1 MRETLPEVEEEK
13 SFQEIYEDYLEDL
26 RSTNNPKQYLAKEMA
41 KFEKSRKWANKKV
54 EQHTYEI
61 ELLKEDQTNTPD
73 ERLTKKRM
81 VELVALDRLARSVAS
96 SGSFGGSVKY
106 REATD
111 TTETIFDTEINAVT
125 VYDAFN
131 AIAEKHEAMTVGEN
145 KGGDKCL
152 RVSKEGMT
160 QAAKNEV
167 AAFRDEYLKE

>member
-61 ELLKEDQTNTPD
+61 ELLNEGQTNTPE

-81 VELVALDRLARSVAS
+81 VELVALDRLANSVAS

-106 REATD
+106 RKATD
-111 TTETIFDTEINAVT
+111 TTEAIFDTEINPTT
-125 VYDAFN
+125 VYRAFN
-131 AIAEKHEAMTVGEN
+131 SVAEKHESVTVGTN
-145 KGGDKCL
+145 KNGDRCL
-152 RVSKEGMT
+152 RVSKEGME
-160 QAAKNEV
+160 QAARNEV